1 MLRLSPVR
9 RLALVLL
16 VCPLVGCSADAPEAP
31 QAESADA
38 SGDVRREL
46 VEVLQNGEAS
56 VRADLDLGLGTI
68 TVGEAEAGALF
79 QAEVT
84 LPLAGLVPE
93 LETETVATESG
104 PQARIRLGLGGEAAN
119 PKELG
124 ETRGLVWRLLFSHQT
139 PLDLSLEL
147 GATDADLDLTGVP
160 LRRLRVVCGVG
171 EARLHADTPT
181 SERGAD
187 IEVKAGVSAFTGDGL
202 GNLRFRRF
210 RFEGGVGRFALDFRG
225 AAPEPGAEASLKVGI
240 GELDVVLPRGVPL
253 VVEAPSGRLSSV
265 ELPAGLV
272 TLGRGRYATPGAER
286 DPDAFTVRISSGP
299 GKVRV
304 RVE

>member
-1 MLRLSPVR
+1 MRQTP
-9 RLALVLL
+9 
-16 VCPLVGCSADAPEAP
+16 
-31 QAESADA
+31 A
-38 SGDVRREL
+38 SDVRREL
-46 VEVLQNGEAS
+46 VEVLDDGEAS
-56 VRADLDLGLGTI
+56 VRADLDLGLGTV

-93 LETETVATESG
+93 FETETVATESG
-104 PQARIRLGLGGEAAN
+104 PQARIRLGLGGEAAS
-119 PKELG
+119 PKDLG

-160 LRRLRVVCGVG
+160 LRRLRIVCGVG
-171 EARLHADTPT
+171 EARLHADD
-181 SERGAD
+181 SDVRARRRHRGQGGRERVHGRRSGQPALPALPLRGRRRPLRARLPRCRTRARRRGD
-187 IEVKAGVSAFTGDGL
+187 AQGRDRRTG
-202 GNLRFRRF
+202 
-210 RFEGGVGRFALDFRG
+210 RG
-225 AAPEPGAEASLKVGI
+225 AAG
-240 GELDVVLPRGVPL
+240 RGVPL